1 MEGRRN
7 TELLKSDSRERI
19 DTANRESGTR
29 VAFKPITEE
38 SPPRRT
44 RDIDSELR
52 KSKSRER
59 QEFTENVD
67 RMNQNIGK

>member
-1 MEGRRN
+1 M
-7 TELLKSDSRERI
+7 LKSDSRDRI
-19 DTANRESGTR
+19 DTTTTGNRESGAR

>member
-1 MEGRRN
+1 M
-7 TELLKSDSRERI
+7 LKSDDSRERI
-19 DTANRESGTR
+19 DTTGNNRESGAR